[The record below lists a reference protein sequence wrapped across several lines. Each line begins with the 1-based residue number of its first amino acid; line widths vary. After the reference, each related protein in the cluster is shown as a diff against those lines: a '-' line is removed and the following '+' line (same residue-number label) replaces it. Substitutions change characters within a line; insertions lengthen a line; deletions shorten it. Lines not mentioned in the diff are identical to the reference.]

1 MRTTIR
7 LDDHLLREAKA
18 RAARAGRS
26 LNGFIEDAVRSAA
39 LGDRRADSGVP
50 VIPVFR
56 GGRGLP
62 RHAEYRACLDAAFVA
77 QEPMAISELILSGV
91 LRVLTNPRVFN
102 RDFSA
107 KIK

>member
-7 LDDHLLREAKA
+7 LDDHL
-18 RAARAGRS
+18 
-26 LNGFIEDAVRSAA
+26 
-39 LGDRRADSGVP
+39 
-50 VIPVFR
+50 
-56 GGRGLP
+56 
-62 RHAEYRACLDAAFVA
+62 
-77 QEPMAISELILSGV
+77 